1 MTALDLI
8 QIVEANGGHLRV
20 EDGWLVIAPGEAAA
34 PVMEELRK
42 HKAELIA
49 ELARRPAMPAGV
61 RSDEKFDES
70 PGCEPPKPSEPT
82 FEGFEGSTSGQMQNF
97 SDAPPPHNPQ
107 DRAVAPVVPD
117 GVVLPDGVRL
127 VRWEPVPAP
136 VRLSPCS
143 TVTDVDLFIR
153 ATLRQL
159 EAALEGR
166 NWQAGNW
173 GLSGLIERLA
183 ACGCGVVLDDPRK
196 ALQ

>member
-61 RSDEKFDES
+61 R
-70 PGCEPPKPSEPT
+70 
-82 FEGFEGSTSGQMQNF
+82 
-97 SDAPPPHNPQ
+97 
-107 DRAVAPVVPD
+107 
-117 GVVLPDGVRL
+117 L
-127 VRWEPVPAP
+127 VRWEPKTAP
-136 VRLSPCS
+136 VQLSQCS
-143 TVTDVDLFIR
+143 TVTDTEKFIR
-153 ATLRQL
+153 MTLGQL

-183 ACGCGVVLDDPRK
+183 ACG
-196 ALQ
+196 